1 MEYFGLWLSAD
12 YGKGYSK
19 AKPKCT
25 TYASPMLSSSE
36 EFEVDRLE
44 LWGVGDPVLPDE
56 VCIYII
62 LCCILVAIVFMLH
75 VLNPSVCDTRRT

>member
-25 TYASPMLSSSE
+25 TYGSPMLSSNE

-44 LWGVGDPVLPDE
+44 LWGVGDPVLPQEE
-56 VCIYII
+56 VRTCI
-62 LCCILVAIVFMLH
+62 
-75 VLNPSVCDTRRT
+75 